1 MRILTRNS
9 RRDSVTKWLQMQGA
23 IVPPILTALKHQSKV
38 FSVELFQSIRGENS
52 ISASCTAFLF
62 ESSFALGE
70 HNAGLEALVGNEL
83 RQ

>member
-38 FSVELFQSIRGENS
+38 FSAEFSKVFVVKIA
-52 ISASCTAFLF
+52 IIVSCIAFLCDLP
-62 ESSFALGE
+62 FASGE
-70 HNAGLEALVGNEL
+70 HYAGLEALVGDE
-83 RQ
+83 